1 MGEVGNVPDVVVLVR
16 VLGVLVA
23 LDDLDVRNGGR
34 GLEDG
39 AEDGVVAWRV
49 AAGVGGAVAEE
60 VGLGAPGVGLGFA
73 FGRVDGRGDVE
84 TEPALQR
91 DGGEGAAL
99 PGEGECGVGR
109 DVEPRA

>member
-16 VLGVLVA
+16 VLGVPVA

-49 AAGVGGAVAEE
+49 AAGVVS
-60 VGLGAPGVGLGFA
+60 FYS
-73 FGRVDGRGDVE
+73 
-84 TEPALQR
+84 
-91 DGGEGAAL
+91 
-99 PGEGECGVGR
+99 
-109 DVEPRA
+109 